1 MVLYFRNTLP
11 RIQLFQLSRKLIL
24 SKPGYRNSSQKER
37 AIFTPAK
44 RGKLIKRAALLA
56 TLSVL
61 SLVLVLCMSAWASAS
76 CNKDFTVGGGELGS
90 TKRDGT
96 PIGPPTSLG
105 WDVGTGQCNGSF
117 TVTKSVSIPSTD
129 GGGIELAIRA
139 HQRGR
144 GPVTNTSNNG
154 DYEIQKGSD
163 PSTVSIPHPNGTR
176 AWWNFQH
183 SIAYDGNINEL
194 NSLTFIIRTDA
205 GPSVPAGPF
214 NMLELRK
221 FIDDR
226 NDTNNGQPVNRG
238 ASAKNPTFGF
248 RDLYQTSLN
257 PVLAPWFETFDYN
270 SEGAWTL
277 TLVAE
282 KKGRF
287 ASVSVCVHTPNAA
300 CDPTPVFSTPDHFQ
314 CYEIDK
320 QSKIASLPAVDLNDQ
335 FGYREKVSLQNKAE
349 MYCTPVDKDGEGII
363 DLDSTFTCY
372 NVDNSKNNHDLA
384 IGNPFGEQEFS
395 LKNSKLLCVPSR
407 QFSALSSEIE

>member
-1 MVLYFRNTLP
+1 MKPADPLTTLSAVS
-11 RIQLFQLSRKLIL
+11 LALIL
-24 SKPGYRNSSQKER
+24 FTSSW
-37 AIFTPAK
+37 AD
-44 RGKLIKRAALLA
+44 AA
-56 TLSVL
+56 
-61 SLVLVLCMSAWASAS
+61 
-76 CNKDFTVGGGELGS
+76 CNKSFTVGGGELGM
-90 TKRDGT
+90 TDRDGT

-117 TVTKSVSIPSTD
+117 TITRNKSIPSD
-129 GGGIELAIRA
+129 DEDGIELAIRA
-139 HQRGR
+139 LQRGV
-144 GPVTNTSNNG
+144 GSVTNTSNHG
-154 DYEIQKGSD
+154 VYEVQKGSD
-163 PSTVSIPHPNGTR
+163 PTTISIPYPNGTR

-214 NMLELRK
+214 DMLALRQ

-238 ASAKNPTFGF
+238 VASKNSTTAF
-248 RDLYQTSLN
+248 RDLYQTSQN
-257 PVLAPWFETFDYN
+257 PVFAPWFDTFDFN

-277 TLVAE
+277 TLIAE
-282 KKGRF
+282 KEGRF
-287 ASVSVCVHTPNAA
+287 ASVNICVHTPNAA
-300 CDPTPVFSTPDHFQ
+300 CDPTPVFSPPDHFQ

-320 QSKIASLPAVDLNDQ
+320 QTDVAPLPVVSLNDQ
-335 FGYREKVSLQNKAE
+335 FGFKEKVKLDNRAKL
-349 MYCTPVDKDGEGII
+349 YCTPVDKNGEGIV

-372 NVDNSKNNHDLA
+372 NVDDAITEQNLA

-407 QFSALSSEIE
+407 QFSAQPSSITGDN